1 MNKNK
6 ILIIED
12 EAHIIELLTFNLEK
26 NNFKVI
32 VAKDGEEGLKM
43 AYDEMP
49 DLILLDLMLP
59 KIEGTKVCMQLKN
72 NEKMQDIPIIMLTAK
87 SEEMD
92 KILGLEIGADDYV
105 TKPFSVRELIA
116 RIKVII
122 SRYEKTKNVEA
133 DEEII
138 EINDLVIDLQKRE
151 VKINDEVIQLT
162 FKEFELL
169 LILCQNRMKVLSRDH
184 LLNQIWGYE
193 YYGNTRTVD
202 VHIRHIRSKISDAIG
217 EEYDAIETI
226 RGVGY
231 KMK

>member
-1 MNKNK
+1 MEKNK

-26 NNFKVI
+26 NNFEVV

-43 AYDEMP
+43 AYTEKP

-72 NEKMQDIPIIMLTAK
+72 NQKMQDTPIIMLTAK

-122 SRYEKTKNVEA
+122 SRYEKTKTIEES
-133 DEEII
+133 EEII
-138 EINDLVIDLQKRE
+138 ETNGLIIDLQKRE
-151 VKINDEVIQLT
+151 VKINDIIIQLT

-169 LILCQNRMKVLSRDH
+169 LILCQNRKKVLSRDH

-202 VHIRHIRSKISDAIG
+202 VHIRHIRSKISDAI
-217 EEYDAIETI
+217 ETEYEDIETI

>member
-1 MNKNK
+1 MEKNK

-26 NNFKVI
+26 NNFEVVI
-32 VAKDGEEGLKM
+32 AKDGEEGLKM
-43 AYDEMP
+43 AYTEKP

-72 NEKMQDIPIIMLTAK
+72 NQKMQDTPIIMLTAK

-122 SRYEKTKNVEA
+122 SRYEKTKTIEES
-133 DEEII
+133 EEII
-138 EINDLVIDLQKRE
+138 ETNGLIIDLQKRE
-151 VKINDEVIQLT
+151 VKINDIIIQLT

-169 LILCQNRMKVLSRDH
+169 LILCQNRKKVLSRDH

-202 VHIRHIRSKISDAIG
+202 VHIRHIRSKISDAI
-217 EEYDAIETI
+217 ETEYEDIETI

>member
-1 MNKNK
+1 MSRSK

-12 EAHIIELLTFNLEK
+12 DAHIIELLTFNLEK
-26 NNFKVI
+26 NNFDVV
-32 VAKDGEEGLKM
+32 VAKDGEAGLKM
-43 AYDEMP
+43 AYNILP

-59 KIEGTKVCMQLKN
+59 KVEGTKVCMQLKN
-72 NEKMQDIPIIMLTAK
+72 TEKMKDTPIIMLTAK

-122 SRYEKTKNVEA
+122 SRYEKTRSKENTNEM
-133 DEEII
+133 I
-138 EINDLVIDLQKRE
+138 EINDLTIDLQKRE
-151 VKINDEVIQLT
+151 VMMNDSIIQLT

-169 LILCQNRMKVLSRDH
+169 LLLCQNRKNVLSRDH

-202 VHIRHIRSKISDAIG
+202 VHIRHIRSKISDAMG
-217 EEYDAIETI
+217 KVYEDIETI

>member
-1 MNKNK
+1 
-6 ILIIED
+6 
-12 EAHIIELLTFNLEK
+12 
-26 NNFKVI
+26 
-32 VAKDGEEGLKM
+32 
-43 AYDEMP
+43 
-49 DLILLDLMLP
+49 
-59 KIEGTKVCMQLKN
+59 MQLKN
-72 NEKMQDIPIIMLTAK
+72 NEKMKDTPIIMLTAK

-116 RIKVII
+116 RVKVII
-122 SRYEKTKNVEA
+122 SRYEKTKNTEES
-133 DEEII
+133 EEII
-138 EINDLVIDLQKRE
+138 ETNGLTIDLQKRE
-151 VKINDEVIQLT
+151 VKINNEIIQLT

-169 LILCQNRMKVLSRDH
+169 LILCQNRKKVLSRDH

-217 EEYDAIETI
+217 TEYEDIETI

>member
-1 MNKNK
+1 MEKNK

-26 NNFKVI
+26 NNFEVVI
-32 VAKDGEEGLKM
+32 AKDGEEGLKM
-43 AYDEMP
+43 AYTEKP

-72 NEKMQDIPIIMLTAK
+72 NQKMQDTPIIMLTAK

-122 SRYEKTKNVEA
+122 SRYEKTKTIEES
-133 DEEII
+133 EEII
-138 EINDLVIDLQKRE
+138 ETNGLIIDLQKRE
-151 VKINDEVIQLT
+151 VKINDIIIQLT

-169 LILCQNRMKVLSRDH
+169 LILCQNRKKVLSRDH

-202 VHIRHIRSKISDAIG
+202 VHIRHIRSEISDAI
-217 EEYDAIETI
+217 ETEYEDIETI

>member
-1 MNKNK
+1 MRKNK

-26 NNFKVI
+26 NNYEVV

-43 AYDEMP
+43 AYNEMP

-59 KIEGTKVCMQLKN
+59 KVEGTKVCMQLKN

-122 SRYEKTKNVEA
+122 SRYEKTKNTE
-133 DEEII
+133 DSEEII
-138 EINDLVIDLQKRE
+138 ETNGLTIDLQKRE
-151 VKINDEVIQLT
+151 VKINNQVIQLT

-169 LILCQNRMKVLSRDH
+169 LILCQNRKKVLSRDH

-217 EEYDAIETI
+217 TEYEDIETI

>member
-1 MNKNK
+1 MSKNK

-12 EAHIIELLTFNLEK
+12 DAHIIELLTFNLKK
-26 NNFKVI
+26 NNFNVV

-43 AYDEMP
+43 AYNELP

-59 KIEGTKVCMQLKN
+59 KVEGTKVCMQLKN
-72 NEKMQDIPIIMLTAK
+72 NEKMQDTPIIMLTAK

-122 SRYEKTKNVEA
+122 NRYEKTTNQEDHEK
-133 DEEII
+133 II
-138 EINDLVIDLQKRE
+138 ELNGLTIDLQKRE
-151 VKINDEVIQLT
+151 VKINDSIIQLT

-169 LILCQNRMKVLSRDH
+169 LLLCQNRKKVLSRDH
-184 LLNQIWGYE
+184 LLNEIWGYE

-202 VHIRHIRSKISDAIG
+202 VHIRHIRSKISDAMG
-217 EEYDAIETI
+217 NDYEDIETI

>member
-1 MNKNK
+1 MSKNK

-26 NNFKVI
+26 NNFKVV

-43 AYDEMP
+43 AYSEMP

-59 KIEGTKVCMQLKN
+59 KVEGTKVCMQLKN

-122 SRYEKTKNVEA
+122 SRYEKTKNTEKS
-133 DEEII
+133 EEII
-138 EINDLVIDLQKRE
+138 ETNGLTIDLQKRE
-151 VKINDEVIQLT
+151 VKINNQVIQLT

-217 EEYDAIETI
+217 EEYEDIETI

>member
-1 MNKNK
+1 MSKNK

-26 NNFKVI
+26 NNFEVV
-32 VAKDGEEGLKM
+32 VAKDGEEGLKK
-43 AYDEMP
+43 AFDEMP

-72 NEKMQDIPIIMLTAK
+72 NDKMKDTPIIMLTAK

-122 SRYEKTKNVEA
+122 SRYEKTKNREES
-133 DEEII
+133 EEII
-138 EINDLVIDLQKRE
+138 ETNGLTIDLQKRE
-151 VKINDEVIQLT
+151 VKINDHVIQLT

-169 LILCQNRMKVLSRDH
+169 LILCQNRKKVLSRDH

-217 EEYDAIETI
+217 NEYEDIETI

>member
-1 MNKNK
+1 MEKNK

-26 NNFKVI
+26 NNFEVVI
-32 VAKDGEEGLKM
+32 AKDGEEGLKM
-43 AYDEMP
+43 AYTEKP

-72 NEKMQDIPIIMLTAK
+72 NQKMQDTPIIMLTAK

-122 SRYEKTKNVEA
+122 SRYEKTKTIEES
-133 DEEII
+133 EEII
-138 EINDLVIDLQKRE
+138 ETNGLIIDLQKRE
-151 VKINDEVIQLT
+151 VKINDEVLQLT

-169 LILCQNRMKVLSRDH
+169 LILSQNRMKVLSRDH

-202 VHIRHIRSKISDAIG
+202 VHIRHIRSKISEAIG
-217 EEYDAIETI
+217 DEYDAIETI

>member
-1 MNKNK
+1 MKNKK

-26 NNFKVI
+26 NNYEVL
-32 VAKDGEEGLKM
+32 VANDGEKGLSM
-43 AYDEMP
+43 AYNEMP

-59 KIEGTKVCMQLKN
+59 KVEGTKVCMQLKN
-72 NEKMQDIPIIMLTAK
+72 DKKMGDTPIIMLTAK

-105 TKPFSVRELIA
+105 TKPFSVRELMA
-116 RIKVII
+116 RIKVILN
-122 SRYEKTKNVEA
+122 RYDITKTV
-133 DEEII
+133 DEDQDIL
-138 EINDLVIDLQKRE
+138 DLGQVVIDLNKRE
-151 VKINDEVIQLT
+151 VLANDDPVQLT
-162 FKEFELL
+162 YKEFELL
-169 LILCQNRMKVLSRDH
+169 YLLAKNPGKVLSRDH
-184 LLNQIWGYE
+184 LLNEIWGYE

-202 VHIRHIRSKISDAIG
+202 VHIRHIRSKISKALTEDF
-217 EEYDAIETI
+217 DRIETI

>member
-151 VKINDEVIQLT
+151 VKINDEVVQLT

>member
-1 MNKNK
+1 MEKNK

-26 NNFKVI
+26 NNFEVVI
-32 VAKDGEEGLKM
+32 AKDGEEGLKM
-43 AYDEMP
+43 AYTEKP

-72 NEKMQDIPIIMLTAK
+72 NQKMQDTPIIMLTAK

-122 SRYEKTKNVEA
+122 SRYEKTKTIEES
-133 DEEII
+133 EEII
-138 EINDLVIDLQKRE
+138 ETNGLIIDLQKRE
-151 VKINDEVIQLT
+151 VKINDIIIQLT

-169 LILCQNRMKVLSRDH
+169 LILCQNRKKVLSRDH

-202 VHIRHIRSKISDAIG
+202 VHIRHIRSEISDAI
-217 EEYDAIETI
+217 ETEYEYIETI